1 MEIKNNPI
9 TLFLTNL
16 LTFRF
21 YCKFFYIH
29 IYFIIFIQSIL
40 FSFFP
45 LSSSSSV
52 NRDPKSETEPFL
64 SSNNPNDEPE
74 EDPCENWV
82 SSRCYYDFLIPSKPK
97 KKKKV
102 INSPKQLSY
111 IKYKELKQK
120 KLLHLDF
127 LKEGFCDKADYD
139 VHSII
144 RQLRYEQEMKKYK
157 DDRCD
162 GEKDEV
168 NIVIMEDI

>member
-1 MEIKNNPI
+1 M
-9 TLFLTNL
+9 
-16 LTFRF
+16 
-21 YCKFFYIH
+21 YI
-29 IYFIIFIQSIL
+29 SIL
-40 FSFFP
+40 LFILDFHSINFFVLLFSPF
-45 LSSSSSV
+45 SV

-82 SSRCYYDFLIPSKPK
+82 SSRCYYDFLIPSKS

-127 LKEGFCDKADYD
+127 LKEGFYD
-139 VHSII
+139 
-144 RQLRYEQEMKKYK
+144 
-157 DDRCD
+157 
-162 GEKDEV
+162 
-168 NIVIMEDI
+168 

>member
-21 YCKFFYIH
+21 YF
-29 IYFIIFIQSIL
+29 
-40 FSFFP
+40 
-45 LSSSSSV
+45 

-162 GEKDEV
+162 DEKDEV